1 MKAHVQYTQAEKGP
15 FYVRG
20 FKAEERM
27 FDIYV
32 VDRWGNSSDTL
43 YNVLTPYEETRLNK
57 NFSIHTYCRM
67 M

>member
-1 MKAHVQYTQAEKGP
+1 MKLMYNIHRQRKDL

-43 YNVLTPYEETRLNK
+43 YNVLNSFTRK
-57 NFSIHTYCRM
+57 PD
-67 M
+67 

>member
-1 MKAHVQYTQAEKGP
+1 
-15 FYVRG
+15 
-20 FKAEERM
+20 M

-57 NFSIHTYCRM
+57 KLFYPYILPNDVACNAWGGNLAYA
-67 M
+67 